1 MDETRETEHP
11 VPDVEKPEEYA
22 STPYAQG
29 QRLVPDLHHERYRV
43 QEVANLLGMSVD
55 VIRHAVQRG
64 DLKAEHVEHEITFIH
79 RDDLLAWLNRRG
91 PGL

>member
-1 MDETRETEHP
+1 M
-11 VPDVEKPEEYA
+11 
-22 STPYAQG
+22 
-29 QRLVPDLHHERYRV
+29 
-43 QEVANLLGMSVD
+43 ANLLGMSVD

-64 DLKAEHVEHEITFIH
+64 DLKAERVEHEITFIH